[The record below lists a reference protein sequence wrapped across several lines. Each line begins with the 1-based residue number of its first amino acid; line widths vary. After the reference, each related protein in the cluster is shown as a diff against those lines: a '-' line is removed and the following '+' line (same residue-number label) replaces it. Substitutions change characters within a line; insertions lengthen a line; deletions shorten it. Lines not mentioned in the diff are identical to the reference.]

1 MKTGIDLIKLNIE
14 KQKLVFFEIQTPK
27 GATVAAQLDE
37 ITPEQAADELQSICE
52 QLPAG
57 RYTCLLSKRCDKENA
72 RIKKGAAGTGYF
84 ELPLII
90 QGNGQHVDIN
100 SHNAAAQLNNFKEV
114 KELMEKISVLERQ
127 ILKLEIENE
136 RLKDEGQNTGING
149 LLNNP
154 NIQNAIAI
162 FAANHLAKQTPAQ

>member
-1 MKTGIDLIKLNIE
+1 MKTGAELIKLNIE
-14 KQKLVFFEIQTPK
+14 KQGLVYFEIQNPK
-27 GATVAAQLDE
+27 GATVAAQLDDIKPAE
-37 ITPEQAADELQSICE
+37 AADELESICE
-52 QLPAG
+52 QLPPG
-57 RYTCLLSKRCDKENA
+57 RYVCILSKRCDKENA

-90 QGNGQHVDIN
+90 QGNNGHMDIH
-100 SHNAAAQLNNFKEV
+100 SHNASAVGNFKEV
-114 KELMEKISVLERQ
+114 KELLQKVSELERT

-136 RLKDEGQNTGING
+136 RLKDEGQNSGING

-162 FAANHLAKQTPAQ
+162 MAANMLAGQAQPK

>member
-1 MKTGIDLIKLNIE
+1 MKTGAELIKLNIE
-14 KQKLVFFEIQTPK
+14 KQGLIYFEIQSPK

-37 ITPEQAADELQSICE
+37 MKPEQAADELENICE
-52 QLPAG
+52 QLPPG
-57 RYTCLLSKRCDKENA
+57 RYTCILSKKCDKENA
-72 RIKKGAAGTGYF
+72 RIKKGPAGTGYF

-90 QGNGQHVDIN
+90 TGQGQHVDIN
-100 SHNAAAQLNNFKEV
+100 SHNASANNFKEI
-114 KELMEKISVLERQ
+114 KELMQQIAALERQ

-136 RLKDEGQNTGING
+136 RLKDEGSNSGING

-162 FAANHLAKQTPAQ
+162 MAANVLSQQPAKTP